1 MIKAKRIYE
10 PTPKKEEQIDL
21 QKIIADAFQS
31 SISKA
36 EKVSTWVSLEIE
48 KENKIIERIMY
59 KIEDKI
65 KSMKIDKS
73 GVTEDVYNQLSSS
86 LKSLW
91 EYLLNIVN
99 NHEHDYLTSEDK
111 DECISIAETMVNE
124 AVLKFDN
131 LIKPFSDKFLRDLES
146 KADKEHSHD
155 ELDEIMK
162 DIEEN
167 EEELERKLETKA
179 DKEHKHEIED
189 VTWLSE
195 TLKGFANKE
204 HKHDQYATV
213 EQLNMVS
220 MHRSRWAGWW
230 GHVIQTSGVVL
241 AQRSNMNF
249 IWATVT
255 DDPNNN
261 ATVVTITWWSGS
273 WDVVWPASATDWN
286 IALYDWATGKLIK
299 NSTYSPASFAPALT
313 SDENYVT
320 DAEKIIISATTASYT
335 TADETKVDFITV
347 TQAVN
352 LDTMESDIAAL
363 ANGMVYK
370 WNWDA
375 SAWTFPW
382 GWTAQTWRFYTVSV
396 GGTVDSVVFAVDD
409 RLVAT
414 TDNASTTIYA
424 WNWTKLDA
432 TDAVTSVNGQTWNV
446 TWLQEIATVISWN
459 TTASN
464 DWVYVVVASAT
475 FTDPSPVEWKWY
487 KVIVRNG
494 TATVWWTGYAVAWSE
509 ILRIYHSWAWANYLK
524 TPSSWVNTWDQTSI
538 VGITGTL
545 AEFNTALTDWDFA
558 TLAWTETLS
567 NKTLSWAT
575 VLEENASLQL
585 DWVLSADGKWS
596 WTTITWTAW
605 YTQAFWD
612 LVTLDKDDSRRE
624 AVDISVAA
632 AATWDAR
639 GLLWM
644 VISAWT
650 DGTACTILLQG
661 TIRADANFPALTI
674 WAPVYA
680 STTWDIV
687 VTQPSTTDY
696 VIRII
701 WSALTADSIYFS
713 PWVTWITHT

>member
-1 MIKAKRIYE
+1 MVNIETIENKVKKLNSELEHFRNIESNEKSITEMKWEIKEMKDQVEICEELVDEFDSKIENLSNNEKIIKWDIKNIGKEIQITNDKVKNNQEKINIIDNEIESINTKIDSIEVYND
-10 PTPKKEEQIDL
+10 TTIKKE
-21 QKIIADAFQS
+21 
-31 SISKA
+31 
-36 EKVSTWVSLEIE
+36 
-48 KENKIIERIMY
+48 
-59 KIEDKI
+59 
-65 KSMKIDKS
+65 
-73 GVTEDVYNQLSSS
+73 
-86 LKSLW
+86 LW
-91 EYLLNIVN
+91 EHKTQLKQANI
-99 NHEHDYLTSEDK
+99 DTK
-111 DECISIAETMVNE
+111 KA
-124 AVLKFDN
+124 LK
-131 LIKPFSDKFLRDLES
+131 E
-146 KADKEHSHD
+146 KADKEHTHVI
-155 ELDEIMK
+155 E
-162 DIEEN
+162 DIEWLPEI
-167 EEELERKLETKA
+167 LEDIKNKPAGSFSVWWGVKGVKWLVAWTN
-179 DKEHKHEIED
+179 
-189 VTWLSE
+189 VTIDN
-195 TLKGFANKE
+195 TDPRFPVIN
-204 HKHDQYATV
+204 AT
-213 EQLNMVS
+213 
-220 MHRSRWAGWW
+220 GWW
-230 GHVIQTSGVVL
+230 SWAVDSVNWQTGVVVLDQDDIGDGATYKQYSDTEKTKL
-241 AQRSNMNF
+241 AG
-249 IWATVT
+249 IEAWADITDATNVGAAWAFMKAT
-255 DDPNNN
+255 DDTDDIIEG
-261 ATVVTITWWSGS
+261 ATNLFMDSTEQ
-273 WDVVWPASATDWN
+273 
-286 IALYDWATGKLIK
+286 GKLA
-299 NSTYSPASFAPALT
+299 N
-313 SDENYVT
+313 
-320 DAEKIIISATTASYT
+320 
-335 TADETKVDFITV
+335 ITV
-347 TQAVN
+347 TQAVD
-352 LDTMESDIAAL
+352 LDQMESDIAAL

-375 SAWTFPW
+375 SVWTFPW
-382 GWTAQTWRFYTVSV
+382 AWIAQTWWFYTVSV